1 MPEEKPQKP
10 RIYWDSNVFLSYI
23 NGLSDR
29 LPEIE
34 TLLLEAEKDT
44 IELLTSTLSIVEVA
58 YATAEKDQHALD
70 DQTEERINK
79 LWIPS
84 SPVKLVEFHRLIAED
99 ARNLMRRAVMKQWSL
114 KPYDAVHLSTALR
127 MAADE
132 FHTYDEKLFKYD
144 ELVSY
149 KVQRPFVAQTGLF
162 PPA

>member
-79 LWIPS
+79 LW
-84 SPVKLVEFHRLIAED
+84 R
-99 ARNLMRRAVMKQWSL
+99 
-114 KPYDAVHLSTALR
+114 
-127 MAADE
+127 
-132 FHTYDEKLFKYD
+132 
-144 ELVSY
+144 
-149 KVQRPFVAQTGLF
+149 
-162 PPA
+162 